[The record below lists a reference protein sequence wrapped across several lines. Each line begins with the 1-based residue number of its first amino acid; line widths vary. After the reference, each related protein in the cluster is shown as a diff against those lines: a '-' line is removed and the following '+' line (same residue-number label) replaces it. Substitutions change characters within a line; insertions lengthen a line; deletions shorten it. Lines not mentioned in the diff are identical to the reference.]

1 MQLYYCYVCIDCIIF
16 NLFKSSNIM
25 KRKIDKLKENH
36 QRLIE
41 SNKLTG
47 MDSMISE
54 QLKSI
59 IDILYEIE
67 FEISKNKIR
76 SDHE

>member
-1 MQLYYCYVCIDCIIF
+1 
-16 NLFKSSNIM
+16 M

>member
-16 NLFKSSNIM
+16 TLFKSSNIM